1 MLEMGRCE
9 RPETSGCPTE
19 KPMKRDWQ
27 ELPRGDVHSA
37 MAGLHVTLNKKGFIV
52 FNRMA
57 YKKMGE
63 PRAVLIL
70 FDRVN
75 NRIGLKATSPSIR
88 NAYPIAKYGRHGG
101 RIVRAYRLLVE
112 YGIDLPDTLEFPN
125 AWIDE
130 DEVLNLD
137 LRTARISNRYLAAQR
152 SVQRAE
158 A

>member
-1 MLEMGRCE
+1 
-9 RPETSGCPTE
+9 
-19 KPMKRDWQ
+19 MKRDWQ

-37 MAGLHVTLNKKGFIV
+37 VAGLHVTLNKKGFIV
-52 FNRMA
+52 LSRTV
-57 YKKMGE
+57 YKRLGE

-75 NRIGLKATSPSIR
+75 NRIGLKAASPSIR

-112 YGIDLPDTLEFPN
+112 HGIDLPDTVEFPN

-137 LRTARISNRYLAAQR
+137 LRTARVSNRCLATQRSAAQ
-152 SVQRAE
+152 AE
-158 A
+158 TRP